1 MRVLHVAQPLDSG
14 VPRIAGDLA
23 ADQVRRGWEVTV
35 ACPADCSLRGF
46 AEETG
51 AAYLRWDAK
60 RAPGPSVPGEIRRLA
75 AIVREADPNLVHLHS
90 AKAGLAGRLAIR
102 GRRPTLFQPN
112 SWSFEA
118 VPEPL
123 RTVTVAWER
132 AAARWVSATVCVSE
146 DERRRGES
154 AGIGGRF
161 VMVPNGVDL
170 SRWPAA
176 SPADRAAARRELA
189 LDDAPLALCVGRL
202 SEQKGQDVLL
212 RAWRMV
218 GETAP
223 EARLALVGDGPLRT
237 DLEAMAPPDVRFVG
251 YTDQVRPWLEAA
263 NVIVQPS
270 RWEGM
275 SLSVIEALACARSV
289 VVADAPGMREVAEG
303 VGAVVAPEDPNALR
317 DALLERIHDP
327 AAADAEGARGR
338 ARAEERHDV
347 RLAAARMAQLYESI
361 IAAR

>member
-1 MRVLHVAQPLDSG
+1 
-14 VPRIAGDLA
+14 
-23 ADQVRRGWEVTV
+23 
-35 ACPADCSLRGF
+35 
-46 AEETG
+46 
-51 AAYLRWDAK
+51 
-60 RAPGPSVPGEIRRLA
+60 
-75 AIVREADPNLVHLHS
+75 
-90 AKAGLAGRLAIR
+90 
-102 GRRPTLFQPN
+102 
-112 SWSFEA
+112 
-118 VPEPL
+118 
-123 RTVTVAWER
+123 
-132 AAARWVSATVCVSE
+132 
-146 DERRRGES
+146 
-154 AGIGGRF
+154 
-161 VMVPNGVDL
+161 
-170 SRWPAA
+170 
-176 SPADRAAARRELA
+176 
-189 LDDAPLALCVGRL
+189 
-202 SEQKGQDVLL
+202 
-212 RAWRMV
+212 
-218 GETAP
+218 
-223 EARLALVGDGPLRT
+223 
-237 DLEAMAPPDVRFVG
+237 MAPPDVRFVG